1 MAGVPDGRRH
11 GAGNDGG
18 GGDDMSRTEA
28 RHKRLKRLSW
38 AAVEVMHNQPTEQ
51 ARALYAT
58 LDDAYNKAQRL
69 FPDGMQVP
77 EWRRHQT
84 KAGEGR

>member
-1 MAGVPDGRRH
+1 
-11 GAGNDGG
+11 
-18 GGDDMSRTEA
+18 MSRSRDRYKQA
-28 RHKRLKRLSW
+28 KRLSW

-58 LDDAYNKAQRL
+58 LDDAYTKAQSL
-69 FPDGMQVP
+69 FPEGMQVP

>member
-1 MAGVPDGRRH
+1 MTGKS
-11 GAGNDGG
+11 
-18 GGDDMSRTEA
+18 MSRA
-28 RHKRLKRLSW
+28 RDRFKQAKRLSW

-58 LDDAYNKAQRL
+58 LDDAYNKAQSL

-84 KAGEGR
+84 KAGENR